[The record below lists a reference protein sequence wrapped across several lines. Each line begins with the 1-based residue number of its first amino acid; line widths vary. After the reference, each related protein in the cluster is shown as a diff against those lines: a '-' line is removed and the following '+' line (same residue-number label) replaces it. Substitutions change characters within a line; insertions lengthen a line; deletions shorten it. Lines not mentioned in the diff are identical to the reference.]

1 MDGFSSDVWREFSLK
16 RPLSLIGAV
25 LLVHPNI
32 WLSYFKWKLTVK
44 VIDEPEHVSRTIQSF
59 FAGVVTGLL
68 TPNMMGNFIGRFYY
82 YEKSKRTAITLLT
95 LLSNYAQ
102 FLASLVFGVISIYGI
117 GRILYVSELSWFQS
131 IQEWIVIIIVVWF
144 IISILGYLFAGRIVL
159 YFRKRPG
166 IEMFASILKKKKYFR
181 WNILWLSLARF
192 MTFTF
197 QFSLVL
203 NAFGEELSI
212 HGIFAI
218 WQVYLVT
225 MMIPS
230 LFFGKLGIKESVSIA
245 LLGAVGMNELA
256 ILSSSLIIWTVNSLS
271 PALIGLVIC
280 KSPTTDV

>member
-1 MDGFSSDVWREFSLK
+1 MNGFSDEVWSGFSLK
-16 RPLSLIGAV
+16 RPVSLILAIA
-25 LLVHPNI
+25 LVYPNI
-32 WLSYFKWKLTVK
+32 WLSYYKWKLTVK
-44 VIDEPEHVSRTIQSF
+44 VIDEPKDVARTVQSF
-59 FAGVVTGLL
+59 FAGVVTGLV

-82 YEKSKRTAITLLT
+82 YEKSKRTTITLLT

-102 FLASLVFGVISIYGI
+102 FLASLVFGVIAIYGT
-117 GRILYVSELSWFQS
+117 GKILYVSKLSWFQS
-131 IQEWIVIIIVVWF
+131 IENWVVIIISTWF
-144 IISILGYLFAGRIVL
+144 TISIVGYLFAGRIIL
-159 YFRKRPG
+159 FFRKRPG
-166 IEMFASILKKKKYFR
+166 IERFASILKEKKSFR
-181 WNILWLSLARF
+181 WNILFLSFARF

-203 NAFGEELSI
+203 NAFGEELSMTS
-212 HGIFAI
+212 IFAI

-280 KSPTTDV
+280 KSPEKDV